1 MRNAFLKLY
10 VKAQT
15 ALQTLKD
22 ENGQDMVE
30 YALVVGI
37 VALGA
42 TAGLSS
48 VATGINNMLGRLSD
62 LLTTQAL

>member
-1 MRNAFLKLY
+1 
-10 VKAQT
+10 
-15 ALQTLKD
+15 
-22 ENGQDMVE
+22 MVE

-48 VATGINNMLGRLSD
+48 VATGINNMLGRLAT
-62 LLTTQAL
+62 LLTTQAI

>member
-48 VATGINNMLGRLSD
+48 VATGINNMLGRLAT
-62 LLTTQAL
+62 LLTTQAI